1 MYKSFKKKRK
11 MRQLK
16 IQQSLTNRT
25 EKSIEQYFTDVNKY
39 EGITPERE
47 FELSKLIQ
55 EGDKDALQEL
65 VQANLRFVISVAK
78 KYQNTGLPLADL
90 INEGNLGLIKAAERF
105 DGTRGFK
112 FISFA
117 VWWIRQTI
125 IQAISEKKRMIK
137 VPSNKNLEAGKYL
150 RAAQHLQ
157 QTLEREPSEFEIC
170 EYMDISTDAGRTLK
184 QATNLHSSL
193 DAKVSSD
200 ESSSTLVDLIEDGQ
214 QETPDSSLLDD
225 SLKKDMYRA
234 FDILTN
240 NEQLVVRYTYGI
252 DCQTHSKEEIARKLG
267 YSNERIRQITR
278 KAEKKLFENN
288 STKKLLQ
295 KYL

>member
-1 MYKSFKKKRK
+1 

-25 EKSIEQYFTDVNKY
+25 EKSIEQYFTDVNKFDT
-39 EGITPERE
+39 ITPERE

-65 VQANLRFVISVAK
+65 VQSNLRFVISVAK
-78 KYQNTGLPLADL
+78 KYQNTGLPLSDL

-137 VPSNKNLEAGKYL
+137 VPSNKNLEAGKYI
-150 RAAQHLQ
+150 RAVQHLNQ
-157 QTLEREPSEFEIC
+157 VLEREPTEFEVC
-170 EYMDISTDAGRTLK
+170 EYMDIDIESGRLLQQAGSF
-184 QATNLHSSL
+184 HSSL
-193 DAKVSSD
+193 DAKVGSD
-200 ESSSTLVDLIEDGQ
+200 ESSSTLGTLIEDDSLGN
-214 QETPDSSLLDD
+214 PDSSLLDD

-234 FDILTN
+234 FEILTN
-240 NEQLVVRYTYGI
+240 NEALVVRYTYGI
-252 DCQTHSKEEIARKLG
+252 DCQAHSKEEIARKLG
-267 YSNERIRQITR
+267 YSNERIRQIAR
-278 KAEKKLFENN
+278 KAEKKLLENT
-288 STKKLLQ
+288 STKQLLI

>member
-1 MYKSFKKKRK
+1 

-16 IQQSLTNRT
+16 IEQSLTNRT

-39 EGITPERE
+39 DQISPERE
-47 FELSKLIQ
+47 FELSKLIK
-55 EGDKDALQEL
+55 EGDTDALQEL

-78 KYQNTGLPLADL
+78 KYQNTGMSLADL

-125 IQAISEKKRMIK
+125 IQAIADKKRMIR
-137 VPSNKNLEAGKYL
+137 VPSNKNLESGKYL
-150 RAAQHLQ
+150 KASSHLQ
-157 QTLEREPSEFEIC
+157 QVLEREPSEFEIC
-170 EYMDISTDAGRTLK
+170 EYMDIDKEVGRTLK
-184 QATNLHSSL
+184 EACNLHKSL
-193 DAKVSSD
+193 DAKIGSD
-200 ESSSTLVDLIEDGQ
+200 ESSSTLVDLMEDNNFGA
-214 QETPDSSLLDD
+214 PDSSLIDD
-225 SLKKDMYRA
+225 SLNKDIYRA
-234 FDILTN
+234 FEILKD
-240 NEQLVVRYTYGI
+240 NEVKVIKNIYGI
-252 DCQTHSKEEIARKLG
+252 GCQPSSKEEVARKLG

-278 KAEKKLFENN
+278 KAEKKLLEN
-288 STKKLLQ
+288 SMSRKLLM

>member
-1 MYKSFKKKRK
+1 

-25 EKSIEQYFTDVNKY
+25 EKSIEQYFTDVNKFDS
-39 EGITPERE
+39 ITPERE
-47 FELSKLIQ
+47 FELSKLIE
-55 EGDKDALQEL
+55 EGDEDALKEL
-65 VQANLRFVISVAK
+65 VQANLKFVISVAK

-137 VPSNKNLEAGKYL
+137 VPSNKNLEAGKYI
-150 RAAQHLQ
+150 RAVQHLQ
-157 QTLEREPSEFEIC
+157 QVLEREPTEFEVC
-170 EYMDISTDAGRTLK
+170 EYMDIDTESGKLLQQAG
-184 QATNLHSSL
+184 AFHSSL
-193 DAKVSSD
+193 DAKVGSD
-200 ESSSTLVDLIEDGQ
+200 ESSSTLVNLIEDDSLGN
-214 QETPDSSLLDD
+214 PDSSLLDD
-225 SLKKDMYRA
+225 SLRQDMYRA
-234 FDILTN
+234 FEILTN
-240 NEQLVVRYTYGI
+240 NETLVIRYTYGI
-252 DCQTHSKEEIARKLG
+252 GCEAHSKEEIARKLG
-267 YSNERIRQITR
+267 YSNERIRQIAR
-278 KAEKKLFENN
+278 KAEKKLLENT
-288 STKKLLQ
+288 STKELLI

>member
-1 MYKSFKKKRK
+1 

-39 EGITPERE
+39 DSITPERE
-47 FELSKLIQ
+47 FELSKLIK
-55 EGDKDALQEL
+55 EGDEKALQEL

-150 RAAQHLQ
+150 RAVQHLQ
-157 QTLEREPSEFEIC
+157 QTLEREPSEFEVC
-170 EYMDISTDAGRTLK
+170 EYMDISCDAGRTLK

-200 ESSSTLVDLIEDGQ
+200 ENSSCLVNVIEDTSQ
-214 QETPDSSLLDD
+214 ACPDSSLIDD

-234 FDILTN
+234 FEILTN
-240 NEQLVVRYTYGI
+240 NEQLVIRYFYGI
-252 DCQTHSKEEIARKLG
+252 DCQTHSKEQIASKLG
-267 YSNERIRQITR
+267 YSNERIRQITK
-278 KAEKKLFENN
+278 KAEKKLLENS

>member
-1 MYKSFKKKRK
+1 

-16 IQQSLTNRT
+16 IEHSLTNRT

-39 EGITPERE
+39 PQISPDRE
-47 FELSKLIQ
+47 FELSQLIKD
-55 EGDKDALQEL
+55 GDEDALQEL

-78 KYQNTGLPLADL
+78 KYQNTGMPLADL
-90 INEGNLGLIKAAERF
+90 INEGNLGLIKAAQRF

-125 IQAISEKKRMIK
+125 IQSIADKKRMIK
-137 VPSNKNLEAGKYL
+137 IPSNKNLDSGKYI
-150 RAAQHLQ
+150 RAASHLQ
-157 QTLEREPSEFEIC
+157 QVLEREPTEYEIC
-170 EYMDISTDAGRTLK
+170 DYMDIDTDAGRVLYEASHFHK
-184 QATNLHSSL
+184 SL

-200 ESSSTLVDLIEDGQ
+200 DSSSTLVDLMEDSNFDS
-214 QETPDSSLLDD
+214 PDSSLIDD
-225 SLKKDMYRA
+225 SLKRDIERA
-234 FDILTN
+234 FKILN
-240 NEQLVVRYTYGI
+240 VNEKAVVKYMYGI
-252 DCQTHSKEEIARKLG
+252 DCQPHSKEEIARKLG

-278 KAEKKLFENN
+278 KAEKKLASNTF
-288 STKKLLQ
+288 TKNLLK

>member
-1 MYKSFKKKRK
+1 

-25 EKSIEQYFTDVNKY
+25 EKSIEQYFTDVNKFDS
-39 EGITPERE
+39 ITPERE
-47 FELSKLIQ
+47 FELSKLIE
-55 EGDKDALQEL
+55 EGDEDALKEL
-65 VQANLRFVISVAK
+65 VQANLKFVISVAK

-137 VPSNKNLEAGKYL
+137 VPSNKNLEAGKYI
-150 RAAQHLQ
+150 RAVQHLQ
-157 QTLEREPSEFEIC
+157 QVLEREPTEFEIC
-170 EYMDISTDAGRTLK
+170 EYMDIDAESGKLLQ
-184 QATNLHSSL
+184 QAGAFHSSL
-193 DAKVSSD
+193 DAKVGSD
-200 ESSSTLVDLIEDGQ
+200 ESSSTLVNLIEDDSLGK
-214 QETPDSSLLDD
+214 PDSSLLDD
-225 SLKKDMYRA
+225 SLRQDMYRA
-234 FDILTN
+234 FEILTN
-240 NEQLVVRYTYGI
+240 NETLVIRYTYGI
-252 DCQTHSKEEIARKLG
+252 GCEAHSKEEIARKLG
-267 YSNERIRQITR
+267 YSNERIRQIAR
-278 KAEKKLFENN
+278 KAEKKLLENT
-288 STKKLLQ
+288 STKELLI

>member
-1 MYKSFKKKRK
+1 

-39 EGITPERE
+39 DGISPERE

-150 RAAQHLQ
+150 RATQHLQ
-157 QTLEREPSEFEIC
+157 QILEREPSEFEIC

-193 DAKVSSD
+193 DAKVGSD

-214 QETPDSSLLDD
+214 QDTPDSSLLDD

-267 YSNERIRQITR
+267 YSNERIRQIIR
-278 KAEKKLFENN
+278 KAEKKLFENS
-288 STKKLLQ
+288 STKQLLQ

>member
-1 MYKSFKKKRK
+1 

-25 EKSIEQYFTDVNKY
+25 EKSIEQYFTDVNKFDS
-39 EGITPERE
+39 ITPERE
-47 FELSKLIQ
+47 FELSRLIQ
-55 EGDKDALQEL
+55 EGDQKALEEL
-65 VQANLRFVISVAK
+65 VQSNLKFVISVAK

-90 INEGNLGLIKAAERF
+90 INEGNLGLIKAAGRF

-137 VPSNKNLEAGKYL
+137 VPSNKNLEAGKYF
-150 RAAQHLQ
+150 RAVQHLQ
-157 QTLEREPSEFEIC
+157 QRLEREPSELEVC
-170 EYMDISTDAGRTLK
+170 EYMDIDIESGKLLQ
-184 QATNLHSSL
+184 QASRLHSSL
-193 DAKVSSD
+193 DAKVGSD
-200 ESSSTLVDLIEDGQ
+200 ESSSTLINLIEDSSMGA
-214 QETPDSSLLDD
+214 PDSSLLDD

-234 FDILTN
+234 FKILTIK
-240 NEQLVVRYTYGI
+240 EAIVVRYTYGI
-252 DCQTHSKEEIARKLG
+252 DCQALSKEEIARKLG
-267 YSNERIRQITR
+267 YSNERIRQIAR
-278 KAEKKLFENN
+278 KAEKKLLENA
-288 STKKLLQ
+288 STKELLI